1 MKEYLPYIIPAVLTA
16 VLNYLFYLWLKKR
29 VDNSIEKYKIS
40 YSGVFKEKIDIY
52 KSLIAKV
59 YEVKMKLNQF
69 QLTDDTETKDNL
81 RSEFNDL
88 IKTYLISRP
97 FLSEHLVSL
106 FRNLTQELQS
116 VYETFVL
123 ENLKNYGKLSEE
135 EYQKRQNKYWSAV
148 NKLRTGEVL
157 NEIESEIVTEIR
169 KDLQTLNH

>member
-16 VLNYLFYLWLKKR
+16 VFNYLFYLWLKKR

-59 YEVKMKLNQF
+59 YEVKMKLNYF
-69 QLTDDTETKDNL
+69 QLSDDSETKENL

-106 FRNLTQELQS
+106 FRKLTQELQS

-123 ENLKNYGKLSEE
+123 GNLKNYGNLSQEA
-135 EYQKRQNKYWSAV
+135 YQEREKKYWSAV

-157 NEIESEIVTEIR
+157 NEIESEIVKEIR